1 MITSA
6 RLKLTAATA
15 TALLLAATLLAS
27 QSLAQT
33 SSAALEAGRLNNIG
47 VALMNQQLTE
57 KALAKFEEAHKADAT
72 ASAPVVNEG
81 IALLYLQKLPEA
93 ETALKQATTMAPNDP
108 HAWYALG
115 LTHLDA
121 GTPKLALDDM
131 NHAVKIDPSD
141 ADAHYFLGAL
151 YLSLAEYAQAKTEY
165 EAAIKLNPLHA
176 SAHFGLARAL
186 QRTKQIA
193 AARAQLVRF
202 QQIVQSK
209 VSSPLSAAYGEQG
222 SYAKVEDMIAPPP
235 AAGPMIPVHFD
246 PEPLPG
252 ASAAG
257 GACIIGI
264 ESPGSKDL
272 AVMGEGASAIQGYK
286 NVAGKYEALSPDQTG
301 LKASGKALACAV
313 GDYDA
318 DGKPDLAVAMSDR
331 IILFHNLGNGKF
343 ADVTE
348 SVGIKQLNRPSALT
362 FIDFDH
368 DGDVDLFVTGTS
380 TGHGANVLWRNNGNS
395 TFTEWTVPTGLAG
408 ARPTSGV
415 TLSDV
420 NNDRAVDFVVTGSGA
435 SPMIYL
441 NRREGAFQP
450 MPLYSDSSLP
460 PTRGVSV
467 FDFNK
472 DGWMDIALT
481 HASAPG
487 VTLWRNVEG
496 KRFERVSLPLAGVK
510 SAWGLTPIDIDNDG
524 WIDLAVLVDTAN
536 GPELRVLRNCGSK
549 GFQDVSAEVG
559 ATKLHLKNPRSL
571 IAADVGGDGAADLIV
586 TQAGGPPLVLRNI
599 GGSKNHS
606 IRIDLTGLADN
617 KTAIGTKVEVFANGL
632 WQKFEVAGASGYLG
646 QGSNEVI
653 AGLGQ
658 VDHVDVVRLLWP
670 TGVPQDE
677 IDLNPARTIA
687 LKELD
692 RRGSSCPVLFAW
704 NGKQFK
710 FISDVIGAAVVGHWI
725 SPTATNDNDPDE
737 WIKVDGADL
746 QPHNGLYS
754 LRFGEPMEEINYID
768 QLRLVAVDHPEG
780 TQVFPDERFLSE
792 PPFASGKVVVV
803 SPFAHLLAGAWD
815 NHGRNVLPLL
825 AKRDHHYVHDFTNLS
840 YDGYANMHTL
850 TFDLGAWTP
859 EHPLHLLLHGY
870 IEYFSASSMYAA
882 WQAGLKPVPPY
893 VEAQMP
899 NGTWKRIID
908 DMGFPA
914 GLPRTITVD
923 LTGKLPAGTRKL
935 RLTTNLQIYWDQA
948 LVDNGA
954 TQPSQVRETEM
965 PLASAHLVFRGYP
978 QQIERATPDSPPG
991 DLTYNYNR
999 ISQTGPFRWQRG
1011 EYTNYGN
1018 VTSLLKSVGNH
1029 YVIFG
1034 SGEEIDAEF
1043 SGAALPQLPPHWTRD
1058 YFFYANGFVKDM
1070 DFYEAS
1076 PFTVAQLPFHG
1087 MTAYPYPASEHYPD
1101 DASSIRYRLNWDDRF
1116 ETGDRMQR
1124 FQFDYQPA
1132 HQQP

>member
-1 MITSA
+1 MITLV
-6 RLKLTAATA
+6 RLKSTSATVA
-15 TALLLAATLLAS
+15 VLLLAATSLAP
-27 QSLAQT
+27 LAFAQT

-72 ASAPVVNEG
+72 ASTPVVNEG

-93 ETALKQATTMAPNDP
+93 EAALKQATTMAPNDP

-121 GTPKLALDDM
+121 GTPKLAIDDM
-131 NHAVKIDPSD
+131 NHAVKIDPTD
-141 ADAHYFLGAL
+141 ADARYFLGAL
-151 YLSLAEYAQAKTEY
+151 YLSLTDYAQAKTEY

-186 QRTKQIA
+186 QRTNQIA

-202 QQIVQSK
+202 QKIVQSK

-222 SYAKVEDMIAPPP
+222 RYAKVEDMIAPPP
-235 AAGPMIPVHFD
+235 AVGPMIPVHFD

-264 ESPGSKDL
+264 ESPASKDL
-272 AVMGEGASAIQGYK
+272 VVMSEGASAIQAYK
-286 NVAGKYEALSPDQTG
+286 NVAGKYEALSSDQTG
-301 LKASGKALACAV
+301 LKTSGKALACAV

-331 IILFHNLGNGKF
+331 VILFHNLGNGKF
-343 ADVTE
+343 ADVTA

-395 TFTEWTVPTGLAG
+395 TFTEWTAPTGLAG
-408 ARPTSGV
+408 TSPTSGV

-420 NNDRAVDFVVTGSGA
+420 NNDRAVDFIVTGSGA
-435 SPMIYL
+435 SPIIYF

-450 MPLYSDSSLP
+450 MPLYSDASLP

-481 HASAPG
+481 HAGAPG

-496 KRFERVSLPLAGVK
+496 KRFERVRLPLAGVK

-549 GFQDVSAEVG
+549 GFQDVSAAVG
-559 ATKLHLKNPRSL
+559 ANKLHLKNPRSL
-571 IAADVGGDGAADLIV
+571 IAADVNGDGAADLIV

-725 SPTATNDNDPDE
+725 SPTATNENDPDE

-792 PPFASGKVVVV
+792 PPFASGKVVIV
-803 SPFAHLLAGAWD
+803 SPSAHLLAGAWD

-825 AKRDHHYVHDFTNLS
+825 AKQDHHYVHDFTNLS
-840 YDGYANMHTL
+840 YAGYANMHTL
-850 TFDLGAWTP
+850 TLDLGAWTP
-859 EHPLHLLLHGY
+859 NHPLHLLLHGY

-899 NGTWKRIID
+899 NGTWQRIID

-923 LTGKLPAGTRKL
+923 LTGKLPPSTCKI

-954 TQPSQVRETEM
+954 SAPSEFRETEM
-965 PLASAHLVFRGYP
+965 PLARARLAFRGYP

-999 ISQTGPFRWQRG
+999 ISQTGPFLWQRG
-1011 EYTNYGN
+1011 EYTTYGN
-1018 VTSLLKSVGNH
+1018 VTPLLKSVDNH

-1034 SGEEIDAEF
+1034 SGEEIDANF
-1043 SGAALPQLPPHWTRD
+1043 SGAVLPPLPPHWTRD

-1070 DFYEAS
+1070 DFYEAT

-1087 MTAYPYPASEHYPD
+1087 MTSYPYPASEHYPD
-1101 DASSIRYRLNWDDRF
+1101 DASSIGYRLNWDDRF
-1116 ETGDRMQR
+1116 ETGDRTQR